1 VESTFNFKQFKV
13 IQSDDVHKVGTDGV
27 LLGAWTSMHLE
38 KKILDVGTGT
48 GLIALMAAQRTTA
61 TVTALE
67 PHRESFCMAVKNVKE
82 SPWSNR
88 INVFESSLQQF
99 STTKRFDLI
108 VSNPPFFSN
117 SLLPPSDSRKI
128 HRHTNTLSF
137 EDLAEAVAALLL
149 PSGRFSI
156 ILPEQEALR
165 FLDYAERQKLFP
177 KRITEVRS
185 KPSKPIERVLVE
197 LGFTAEFTQKDS
209 LILLDE
215 EGLKTEEYSRIT
227 RDFYL

>member
-1 VESTFNFKQFKV
+1 
-13 IQSDDVHKVGTDGV
+13 
-27 LLGAWTSMHLE
+27 
-38 KKILDVGTGT
+38 
-48 GLIALMAAQRTTA
+48 
-61 TVTALE
+61 
-67 PHRESFCMAVKNVKE
+67 
-82 SPWSNR
+82 
-88 INVFESSLQQF
+88 
-99 STTKRFDLI
+99 
-108 VSNPPFFSN
+108 
-117 SLLPPSDSRKI
+117 
-128 HRHTNTLSF
+128 
-137 EDLAEAVAALLL
+137 L